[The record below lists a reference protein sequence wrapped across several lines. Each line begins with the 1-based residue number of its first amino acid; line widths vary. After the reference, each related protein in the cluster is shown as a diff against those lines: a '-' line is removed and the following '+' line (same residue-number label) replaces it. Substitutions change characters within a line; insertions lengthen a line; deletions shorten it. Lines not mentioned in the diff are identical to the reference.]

1 MAVTKIM
8 PLHLNRGKTLERSLH
23 DRTAYALN
31 PDKTNEG
38 ELVSSFG
45 CDYRSVDAEFL
56 LTKRQ
61 YEAANGHRNVNDII
75 AYQLI
80 QSFAPGEVS
89 PEEANR
95 IGYETAARLL
105 KGRYDFIVATH
116 IDHLHVH
123 NHIIWNSTANDL
135 SQKYINRKGS
145 FKDIQKI
152 SDLVCTEHQLSVI
165 DNPQHGGKKYNV
177 WLDSQKDRPQ
187 TLVDITK
194 ALSEKGVGYKNWA
207 SKHNIQ
213 QLAQAY
219 NFMKENKIS
228 SASQIED
235 VIKKN
240 GAEISK
246 LRETARDLQ
255 GRLDKAVEMKKH
267 LINYS
272 KYKDIYLAY
281 KKSGYSKKYYEEH
294 KGQIDM
300 VKAAKEVFKSY
311 DGEKLP
317 TVKEINAL
325 ISRLQKQKN
334 AAYDELKTRVGETKD
349 LQTYAD
355 NIRSLLG
362 EQTEEPE
369 KKQTK
374 RTKTSR

>member
-1 MAVTKIM
+1 M
-8 PLHLNRGKTLERSLH
+8 
-23 DRTAYALN
+23 
-31 PDKTNEG
+31 
-38 ELVSSFG
+38 
-45 CDYRSVDAEFL
+45 L
-56 LTKRQ
+56 LGLLLP
-61 YEAANGHRNVNDII
+61 YIF
-75 AYQLI
+75 
-80 QSFAPGEVS
+80 S
-89 PEEANR
+89 R
-95 IGYETAARLL
+95 I
-105 KGRYDFIVATH
+105 
-116 IDHLHVH
+116 
-123 NHIIWNSTANDL
+123 
-135 SQKYINRKGS
+135 
-145 FKDIQKI
+145 
-152 SDLVCTEHQLSVI
+152 
-165 DNPQHGGKKYNV
+165 
-177 WLDSQKDRPQ
+177 
-187 TLVDITK
+187 
-194 ALSEKGVGYKNWA
+194 

-213 QLAQAY
+213 QLAQAC

-228 SASQIED
+228 SAAQIED
-235 VIKKN
+235 AIKKN
-240 GAEISK
+240 GAEINK
-246 LRETARDLQ
+246 LRETTRDLQ

-272 KYKDIYLAY
+272 KYKDIYLTY
-281 KKSGYSKKYYEEH
+281 KKSGYSKKYYEE
-294 KGQIDM
+294 QIDM